1 MFSSDNGPESTAA
14 KDSPQ
19 KLDPDANVTGY
30 GTYYSV
36 GETDGM
42 KGRKRSFFEGGV
54 PVPFLIRWLGHLPA
68 GVKND
73 ITAFPAVDLLPSFV
87 FRRRI
92 TRAFPAWHG
101 RRRRRGC
108 GR

>member
-42 KGRKRSFFEGGV
+42 RGRKRSFLKAACLC
-54 PVPFLIRWLGHLPA
+54 PS
-68 GVKND
+68 
-73 ITAFPAVDLLPSFV
+73 SFV
-87 FRRRI
+87 GSA
-92 TRAFPAWHG
+92 T
-101 RRRRRGC
+101 C
-108 GR
+108 LLV

>member
-42 KGRKRSFFEGGV
+42 RGRKRSFF
-54 PVPFLIRWLGHLPA
+54 
-68 GVKND
+68 
-73 ITAFPAVDLLPSFV
+73 
-87 FRRRI
+87 
-92 TRAFPAWHG
+92 
-101 RRRRRGC
+101 
-108 GR
+108 